1 MFDNLPLWPER
12 ASSMASR
19 VDAIY
24 IFLLVVC
31 GMVALLVFTCL
42 LYFAARY
49 RSRAELGRADRQFYL
64 SN

>member
-12 ASSMASR
+12 ASSMAGQ

-31 GMVALLVFTCL
+31 GMVALLVFICL
-42 LYFAARY
+42 LYFAA
-49 RSRAELGRADRQFYL
+49 S
-64 SN
+64 